1 MYKVAADKR
10 PDFEFIDS
18 DDIYPGFSPS
28 PMLVLV
34 EMKRKSKYK

>member
-18 DDIYPGFSPS
+18 DDIYPGFSPN
-28 PMLVLV
+28 PMLLLV
-34 EMKRKSKYK
+34 EMKSKYK